1 MLALTLDIM
10 IVALLLISLG
20 AGLRLHNA
28 LKIFRVDRNEF
39 QPMIQSLDKATI
51 RAENALGRLR
61 KMAEDVSTS
70 LSDEG
75 KNAQRL
81 VNELDFMTKRADQLA
96 ERLDDRISKSRSME
110 RKSAAHKAGAPKSAM
125 AGSTRTMPSQPKIAD
140 DIDLTV
146 KPPRRRVPDLEQR
159 LKNLR

>member
-10 IVALLLISLG
+10 IIALLLISLG
-20 AGLRLHNA
+20 AGFRLHNA

-39 QPMIQSLDKATI
+39 QPMIQSLDKATV

-61 KMAEDVSTS
+61 KMAEDVGTS
-70 LSDEG
+70 LSEEG

-96 ERLDDRISKSRSME
+96 ERLDDRISKSRSMDLKSTMQ
-110 RKSAAHKAGAPKSAM
+110 KSALPKSALSS
-125 AGSTRTMPSQPKIAD
+125 STMSPPSQPATAD
-140 DIDLTV
+140 DVDLAP